1 MSGLDGFSLAQW
13 CVDRQVRMGV
23 VMRDV
28 DWQAGI
34 GVVK

>member
-1 MSGLDGFSLAQW
+1 MERYGTA
-13 CVDRQVRMGV
+13 RQVRMGV